1 LASSEIVPKVT
12 FRDPTQ
18 AYNYVAYGLSLSS
31 NLPIAALLPTASI
44 ALPEVQIKLG
54 DLPLWH
60 SSESTLRY
68 ASSYVS
74 ETGEPDLR
82 IWDVDN
88 GEFFRV
94 LYRDGVEFWL
104 DRGFRTLWAYWPASS
119 SLENALS
126 YLVGPILGLLL
137 RLRGIVCLH
146 ASAVSINNRAVVF
159 VGSEGMG
166 KSTTAAAFARRGY
179 PVLSDDIVALVERG
193 NEFQMLPGY
202 PRVNLWPDSVE
213 LLYGSPDALPQI
225 SPNWE
230 KRCLSLREDGE
241 TRFEEHAQPIGGI
254 YVLGN
259 STGNSTKS
267 VEVISRK
274 TALMTL
280 IGNTYAT
287 NFIDSKQRAEEF
299 QVLSRL
305 VANVPVRKINR
316 GKVIGVEEFCAT
328 IHRNFTSIDSP
339 SNRLEQ

>member
-1 LASSEIVPKVT
+1 VT

-18 AYNYVAYGLSLSS
+18 AYHYVAYGLCLSS
-31 NLPIAALLPTASI
+31 NLPIAALLPTSSI
-44 ALPEVQIKLG
+44 ALPDVQIKLG

-60 SSESTLRY
+60 SSESRRTLRY

-94 LYRDGVEFWL
+94 LYSDGVEFWL
-104 DRGFRTLWAYWPASS
+104 DRAFGTLWAQWPASS
-119 SLENALS
+119 SLENTLS
-126 YLVGPILGLLL
+126 HLVGPILGLLL

-202 PRVNLWPDSVE
+202 PRVNLWPDSVK

-225 SPNWE
+225 LPNWD
-230 KRCLSLREDGE
+230 KRCLSLGKDGE

-274 TALMTL
+274 TALMML

-299 QVLSRL
+299 QVLSQL
-305 VANVPVRKINR
+305 VASVPIRKINR
-316 GKVIGVEEFCAT
+316 GKEVIGVEEFCAT

>member
-1 LASSEIVPKVT
+1 
-12 FRDPTQ
+12 
-18 AYNYVAYGLSLSS
+18 
-31 NLPIAALLPTASI
+31 LPIAALLPTSSI
-44 ALPEVQIKLG
+44 AIPDVQIKLG

-94 LYRDGVEFWL
+94 LYSDGVEFWL

-159 VGSEGMG
+159 AGCEGAG
-166 KSTTAAAFARRGY
+166 KSTTAAAFARKGY

-193 NEFQMLPGY
+193 REFQMFPAY
-202 PRVNLWPDSVE
+202 PRVNLWPDSVA
-213 LLYGSPDALPQI
+213 LLYGSPDALPMI
-225 SPNWE
+225 SPDWD
-230 KRCLSLREDGE
+230 KRCLQLGE
-241 TRFEEHAQPIGGI
+241 TEGTKFGERPLPLGAI
-254 YVLGN
+254 YVLGE
-259 STGNSTKS
+259 SAKGSEGR
-267 VEVISRK
+267 VEIISQK
-274 TALMTL
+274 TALIML
-280 IGNTYAT
+280 VGNTYAT
-287 NFIDSKQRAEEF
+287 NFLDGKQRAEEF
-299 QVLSRL
+299 EVLSRV
-305 VANVPVRKINR
+305 VASVPVRKINR
-316 GKVIGVEEFCAT
+316 QRETAEVEEFCAA
-328 IHRNFTSIDSP
+328 IQQDFASVESR
-339 SNRLEQ
+339 SNSLDQ